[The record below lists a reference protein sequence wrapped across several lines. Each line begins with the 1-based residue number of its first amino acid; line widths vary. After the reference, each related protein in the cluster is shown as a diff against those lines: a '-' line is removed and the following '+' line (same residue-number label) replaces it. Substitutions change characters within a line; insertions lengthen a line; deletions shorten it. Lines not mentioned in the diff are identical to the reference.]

1 MTTMNRKKALILI
14 MALQFMLL
22 AMLIVLFTSHVMSVS
37 AFASAI
43 IIVGVVCTIATLL
56 AIRKL
61 PPM

>member
-1 MTTMNRKKALILI
+1 MNRKKALILI

-22 AMLIVLFTSHVMSVS
+22 AMLIVLFISHVMSVS

-56 AIRKL
+56 AVRKL